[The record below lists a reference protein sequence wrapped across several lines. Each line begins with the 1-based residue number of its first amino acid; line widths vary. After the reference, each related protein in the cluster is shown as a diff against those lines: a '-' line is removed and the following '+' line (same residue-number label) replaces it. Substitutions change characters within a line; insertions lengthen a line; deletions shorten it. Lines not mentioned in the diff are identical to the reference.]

1 MTPVLAAGERA
12 LMGAD
17 ADIALSMRNGLPGFR
32 IAANPKMAPGA
43 DLGVHFL

>member
-1 MTPVLAAGERA
+1 VLAVGERA

-17 ADIALSMRNGLPGFR
+17 ADIALSMRNGLPGFGLR
-32 IAANPKMAPGA
+32 PIANPKMAPVA